1 MTAQEKQALLQF
13 MGVTYGAAV
22 KMDRDIVSSSNQLT
36 PISDSIKHQFERI
49 MPVAVD
55 DRPHSP
61 PTPEP
66 YTPSVPT
73 VPLEAAHSTGSSHS
87 RMGWGG
93 KEHPSELQPVTE
105 PFITPELTYR
115 GTVAHDATLIDTLI
129 SIRMALTRIGD
140 IIESKQANDKPA
152 KKSKAQ
158 QT

>member
-1 MTAQEKQALLQF
+1 MTSQEKQALLQF

-55 DRPHSP
+55 DRPYTP
-61 PTPEP
+61 PVPEP
-66 YTPSVPT
+66 YIPPVAAAI
-73 VPLEAAHSTGSSHS
+73 PLGVAY
-87 RMGWGG
+87 
-93 KEHPSELQPVTE
+93 PPELQPE
-105 PFITPELTYR
+105 STPQQDYQDYR
-115 GTVAHDATLIDTLI
+115 GTVAHDPTLIDTLI

-140 IIESKQANDKPA
+140 ILESKQANDKLA

>member
-36 PISDSIKHQFERI
+36 PISESIKHQFERL
-49 MPVAVD
+49 MPVPVD
-55 DRPHSP
+55 DYPHTP
-61 PTPEP
+61 PASEPYNPPPAAPVPLGAAYPPELQPTTPEP
-66 YTPSVPT
+66 IPQQAY
-73 VPLEAAHSTGSSHS
+73 
-87 RMGWGG
+87 
-93 KEHPSELQPVTE
+93 Q
-105 PFITPELTYR
+105 
-115 GTVAHDATLIDTLI
+115 GTVAHDPTLIDTLI

-140 IIESKQANDKPA
+140 ILESKQANDKPA

>member
-1 MTAQEKQALLQF
+1 MTSQEKQALLQF

-55 DRPHSP
+55 DRPYTP
-61 PTPEP
+61 PVPEP
-66 YTPSVPT
+66 YIPPVTAPTPLGVAYP
-73 VPLEAAHSTGSSHS
+73 P
-87 RMGWGG
+87 
-93 KEHPSELQPVTE
+93 ELQPVTN
-105 PFITPELTYR
+105 PLQDYR
-115 GTVAHDATLIDTLI
+115 GTVAHDPTLIDTLI

-140 IIESKQANDKPA
+140 ILESKQANDKPA

>member
-55 DRPHSP
+55 DRPYTP
-61 PTPEP
+61 PVPEP
-66 YTPSVPT
+66 YIPPVTAPTPLGVAYP
-73 VPLEAAHSTGSSHS
+73 P
-87 RMGWGG
+87 
-93 KEHPSELQPVTE
+93 ELQPVTPE
-105 PFITPELTYR
+105 TTPLQDYR
-115 GTVAHDATLIDTLI
+115 GTVAHDPTLIDTLI

-140 IIESKQANDKPA
+140 ILESKQANDKPA

>member
-1 MTAQEKQALLQF
+1 MTSQEKQALLQF

-22 KMDRDIVSSSNQLT
+22 KIDRDIVSSSNQLT

-55 DRPHSP
+55 DRPYTP
-61 PTPEP
+61 PVPEP
-66 YTPSVPT
+66 YIPPVTAPTPLGVAYP
-73 VPLEAAHSTGSSHS
+73 P
-87 RMGWGG
+87 
-93 KEHPSELQPVTE
+93 ELQPVTPE
-105 PFITPELTYR
+105 TTPLQDYR
-115 GTVAHDATLIDTLI
+115 GTVAHDPTLIDTLI

-140 IIESKQANDKPA
+140 ILESKQANDKPA

>member
-36 PISDSIKHQFERI
+36 PISDSIKTQFERL

-55 DRPHSP
+55 NQPHSQP
-61 PTPEP
+61 APEP
-66 YTPSVPT
+66 YIPPVTAATPLGV
-73 VPLEAAHSTGSSHS
+73 AY
-87 RMGWGG
+87 
-93 KEHPSELQPVTE
+93 PSELQPVAPE
-105 PFITPELTYR
+105 PIPQQAYQ
-115 GTVAHDATLIDTLI
+115 GTVAHDPTLIDTLI

-140 IIESKQANDKPA
+140 ILESKQANDKPA

>member
-1 MTAQEKQALLQF
+1 MTSQEKQALLQF

-55 DRPHSP
+55 DRPYTP
-61 PTPEP
+61 PVPEP
-66 YTPSVPT
+66 YIPPVTAPTPLGVAYP
-73 VPLEAAHSTGSSHS
+73 P
-87 RMGWGG
+87 
-93 KEHPSELQPVTE
+93 ELQPVTPE
-105 PFITPELTYR
+105 TTPLQDYR
-115 GTVAHDATLIDTLI
+115 GTVAHDPTLIDTLI

-140 IIESKQANDKPA
+140 ILESKQANDKPA

>member
-36 PISDSIKHQFERI
+36 PISESIKHQFERL
-49 MPVAVD
+49 MPIPVD
-55 DRPHSP
+55 DYPHTP
-61 PTPEP
+61 PASEP
-66 YTPSVPT
+66 YTPPEPT
-73 VPLEAAHSTGSSHS
+73 PVPLGVAY
-87 RMGWGG
+87 
-93 KEHPSELQPVTE
+93 PPELQPVD
-105 PFITPELTYR
+105 PESNSQQFYK
-115 GTVAHDATLIDTLI
+115 GTVAHDPTLIDTLI

-140 IIESKQANDKPA
+140 ILESKQANDKPA

>member
-1 MTAQEKQALLQF
+1 MTSQEKQALLQF

-55 DRPHSP
+55 DRPYTP
-61 PTPEP
+61 PVPEP
-66 YTPSVPT
+66 YIPPVATAI
-73 VPLEAAHSTGSSHS
+73 PLGVAY
-87 RMGWGG
+87 
-93 KEHPSELQPVTE
+93 PPELQPE
-105 PFITPELTYR
+105 STPQQDYQDYQDYR
-115 GTVAHDATLIDTLI
+115 GTVAHDPTLIDTLI

-140 IIESKQANDKPA
+140 ILESKQANDKLA

>member
-36 PISDSIKHQFERI
+36 PISESIKHQFERI

-61 PTPEP
+61 PAPEP
-66 YTPSVPT
+66 YVPPVTAATPLGVAYP
-73 VPLEAAHSTGSSHS
+73 P
-87 RMGWGG
+87 
-93 KEHPSELQPVTE
+93 ELQPVASE
-105 PFITPELTYR
+105 PSSLQDYR
-115 GTVAHDATLIDTLI
+115 GTVAHDPTLIDTLI

-140 IIESKQANDKPA
+140 ILELKQANDKPA

>member
-36 PISDSIKHQFERI
+36 PISESIKHQFERL
-49 MPVAVD
+49 MPVPVD
-55 DRPHSP
+55 DYPHTP
-61 PTPEP
+61 PASEP
-66 YTPSVPT
+66 YNPPPAAP
-73 VPLEAAHSTGSSHS
+73 VPLGVAY
-87 RMGWGG
+87 
-93 KEHPSELQPVTE
+93 PSELQPE
-105 PFITPELTYR
+105 PTPQQDYR
-115 GTVAHDATLIDTLI
+115 GTVAHDPTLIDTLI

-140 IIESKQANDKPA
+140 ILESKQANDKPA

>member
-66 YTPSVPT
+66 YTPPVPT
-73 VPLEAAHSTGSSHS
+73 ASPVPLGVAF
-87 RMGWGG
+87 
-93 KEHPSELQPVTE
+93 PPELQPATE
-105 PFITPELTYR
+105 PFITPELPYR
-115 GTVAHDATLIDTLI
+115 GTVAHDPTLIDTLI
-129 SIRMALTRIGD
+129 SIRMALSRIGD
-140 IIESKQANDKPA
+140 ILELKQANDKPT

-158 QT
+158 ST

>member
-66 YTPSVPT
+66 YTPSGPT
-73 VPLEAAHSTGSSHS
+73 VPLGAAY
-87 RMGWGG
+87 
-93 KEHPSELQPVTE
+93 PPELQPVTE
-105 PFITPELTYR
+105 PFITPELTYK
-115 GTVAHDATLIDTLI
+115 GTVAHDPTLIDTLI

-140 IIESKQANDKPA
+140 ILELKQANDKPA

>member
-66 YTPSVPT
+66 YTPPAPT
-73 VPLEAAHSTGSSHS
+73 APPVPLGVAY
-87 RMGWGG
+87 
-93 KEHPSELQPVTE
+93 PPELQPVTE
-105 PFITPELTYR
+105 PFITPELTYK
-115 GTVAHDATLIDTLI
+115 GTVAHDPTLIDTLI

-140 IIESKQANDKPA
+140 ILELKQSNDKPT

>member
-61 PTPEP
+61 PSPEP
-66 YTPSVPT
+66 YTPPT
-73 VPLEAAHSTGSSHS
+73 AAPVPLGVAY
-87 RMGWGG
+87 
-93 KEHPSELQPVTE
+93 PPELQPVGSE
-105 PFITPELTYR
+105 SNSQQVYK
-115 GTVAHDATLIDTLI
+115 GTVAHDPTLIDTLI

-140 IIESKQANDKPA
+140 ILELKQANDKPA

>member
-36 PISDSIKHQFERI
+36 PISESIKNQFERL
-49 MPVAVD
+49 MPVPVD
-55 DRPHSP
+55 NQPHTQP
-61 PTPEP
+61 VPTPYQP
-66 YTPSVPT
+66 P
-73 VPLEAAHSTGSSHS
+73 VPLGVAHPIAPDHS

-93 KEHPSELQPVTE
+93 KEDPSELQPVTE
-105 PFITPELTYR
+105 PFITPELTYK

-140 IIESKQANDKPA
+140 ILESKQANDKPT

-158 QT
+158 PT

>member
-36 PISDSIKHQFERI
+36 PISESIKHQFERI

-61 PTPEP
+61 PVPEP
-66 YTPSVPT
+66 YVPPVTSATPLGVAYP
-73 VPLEAAHSTGSSHS
+73 P
-87 RMGWGG
+87 
-93 KEHPSELQPVTE
+93 ELQPAV
-105 PFITPELTYR
+105 PESIPQQVYQ
-115 GTVAHDATLIDTLI
+115 GTVAHDPTLIDTLI

-140 IIESKQANDKPA
+140 ILELKQANDKPA

>member
-22 KMDRDIVSSSNQLT
+22 KMDREIVSSSNQLT
-36 PISDSIKHQFERI
+36 PISDSIKHQFARI

-55 DRPHSP
+55 DQPHSP

-66 YTPSVPT
+66 YTPP
-73 VPLEAAHSTGSSHS
+73 VPLVVAH
-87 RMGWGG
+87 
-93 KEHPSELQPVTE
+93 PPELHPVTE
-105 PFITPELTYR
+105 PFITPELTYK
-115 GTVAHDATLIDTLI
+115 GTVAHDANLIDTLI

-140 IIESKQANDKPA
+140 ILELKQENDKPA

>member
-36 PISDSIKHQFERI
+36 PISESIKNQFERL
-49 MPVAVD
+49 MPVPVD
-55 DRPHSP
+55 DYPHSQP
-61 PTPEP
+61 PPEP
-66 YTPSVPT
+66 YTPAPAAP
-73 VPLEAAHSTGSSHS
+73 VPLGVAY
-87 RMGWGG
+87 
-93 KEHPSELQPVTE
+93 PPELQPVTE
-105 PFITPELTYR
+105 PFITPELTYK

-140 IIESKQANDKPA
+140 ILELKQANDKPT

>member
-36 PISDSIKHQFERI
+36 PISDSIKHQFEKL
-49 MPVAVD
+49 MPTPVD
-55 DRPHSP
+55 NQPHSP
-61 PTPEP
+61 PGPVSTPP
-66 YTPSVPT
+66 AP
-73 VPLEAAHSTGSSHS
+73 PLGVAY
-87 RMGWGG
+87 
-93 KEHPSELQPVTE
+93 PPELQPVT
-105 PFITPELTYR
+105 PDAAPPYVYQ
-115 GTVAHDATLIDTLI
+115 GTVAQDPTLIDTLI

-140 IIESKQANDKPA
+140 ILESKQANDKPA

>member
-36 PISDSIKHQFERI
+36 PISESIKNQFERL
-49 MPVAVD
+49 MPVPVD
-55 DRPHSP
+55 NQPHTQP
-61 PTPEP
+61 VPTPYQP
-66 YTPSVPT
+66 P
-73 VPLEAAHSTGSSHS
+73 VPLGVAHPTAPDHS

-93 KEHPSELQPVTE
+93 KEYPSELQPVTE
-105 PFITPELTYR
+105 PFITPELTYK

-129 SIRMALTRIGD
+129 SIRMALSRIGD
-140 IIESKQANDKPA
+140 ILELKQANDKPT